1 MIFARKTVILGTLIV
16 ILAGC
21 ASVDFDYPK
30 TESFAF
36 QNTAN
41 THIGVQ
47 VAEAELNKPEGQSGF
62 YPLADGVDALA
73 ARLLLIEQAEVSID
87 VQYYLI
93 KTDLVGSTFLHAL
106 LRAADRGVR
115 VRLLLDD
122 IMTKDYDAG
131 MAALDS
137 HPNFQMRVFNP
148 FNRGA
153 AGRTL
158 GAVGSFSRINRRMH
172 NKSLTVDN
180 QMTIIGGRNI
190 ANQYFG
196 AEETKKYG
204 DLDVIG
210 IGPVVDDV
218 STMFDSYWNHYAA
231 LPVQAVAKPLE
242 DPAAEL
248 ARVRAALDKADD
260 EIADSVYAKVVEQR
274 YYSYLY
280 SDEKLFKWAPYEL
293 VYDSPDKSNKSQAK
307 DAASITT
314 PLLKALENAESE
326 VVIVSPYF
334 VPRKSGVEGFAALQK
349 SGVDVTIVT
358 NSLAANNQFTVH
370 AGYGP
375 SRKSLLQ
382 AGIKLYEVRPDADVA
397 GSEFV
402 AFSGATA
409 TLHTKAFVVD
419 RKSVFIGS
427 FNFDPRSVNI
437 NTELGVII
445 HDPTLASFFVDSF
458 NSKLPTQTYEVFL
471 NAKEQLRWRTYND
484 GQEVTFD
491 KEPETTWGDRFKVGI
506 VRILPVRGQL

>member
-1 MIFARKTVILGTLIV
+1 
-16 ILAGC
+16 
-21 ASVDFDYPK
+21 
-30 TESFAF
+30 
-36 QNTAN
+36 
-41 THIGVQ
+41 
-47 VAEAELNKPEGQSGF
+47 
-62 YPLADGVDALA
+62 
-73 ARLLLIEQAEVSID
+73 
-87 VQYYLI
+87 
-93 KTDLVGSTFLHAL
+93 
-106 LRAADRGVR
+106 
-115 VRLLLDD
+115 
-122 IMTKDYDAG
+122 
-131 MAALDS
+131 
-137 HPNFQMRVFNP
+137 
-148 FNRGA
+148 
-153 AGRTL
+153 
-158 GAVGSFSRINRRMH
+158 
-172 NKSLTVDN
+172 
-180 QMTIIGGRNI
+180 
-190 ANQYFG
+190 
-196 AEETKKYG
+196 
-204 DLDVIG
+204 
-210 IGPVVDDV
+210 
-218 STMFDSYWNHYAA
+218 
-231 LPVQAVAKPLE
+231 
-242 DPAAEL
+242 
-248 ARVRAALDKADD
+248 
-260 EIADSVYAKVVEQR
+260 
-274 YYSYLY
+274 
-280 SDEKLFKWAPYEL
+280 
-293 VYDSPDKSNKSQAK
+293 
-307 DAASITT
+307 
-314 PLLKALENAESE
+314 
-326 VVIVSPYF
+326 VIVSPYF

>member
-1 MIFARKTVILGTLIV
+1 ML
-16 ILAGC
+16 LAGC
-21 ASVDFDYPK
+21 ASIDFDYPK
-30 TESFAF
+30 TESFAL
-36 QNTAN
+36 QNTAS
-41 THIGVQ
+41 TTLGVQ
-47 VAEAELNKPEGQSGF
+47 LAKAQLNKPDGQSGF
-62 YPLADGVDALA
+62 YPLPDGVDALA
-73 ARLLLIEQAEVSID
+73 ARLLLIEHAEVSID

-93 KTDLVGSTFLHAL
+93 KTDLVGATFLHAL

-148 FNRGA
+148 FNRGS
-153 AGRTL
+153 AGRSL
-158 GAVGSFSRINRRMH
+158 GALGSFSRINRRMH

-204 DLDVIG
+204 DLDVVG
-210 IGPVVDDV
+210 IGPVVNDV
-218 STMFDSYWNHYAA
+218 STMFDAYWNHAAA
-231 LPVQAVAKPLE
+231 LPVQAVAKTLE

-248 ARVRAALDKADD
+248 ARVRAALDKAD
-260 EIADSVYAKVVEQR
+260 EGIADSIYAKVVEER

-280 SDEKLFKWAPYEL
+280 SDEDIFGWAPYEL

-307 DAASITT
+307 TAASITT
-314 PLLKALENAESE
+314 PLGEALQDAKSE

-334 VPRKSGVEGFAALQK
+334 VPRKSGVDAIAALQK

-370 AGYGP
+370 AGYVP
-375 SRKSLLQ
+375 SRKPLLN

-409 TLHTKAFVVD
+409 TLHTKAFVID

-427 FNFDPRSVNI
+427 FNFDPRSANI

-445 HDPTLASFFVDSF
+445 HDPKLANFFVDSF
-458 NSKLPTQTYEVFL
+458 NSKMSTQTYEVFL
-471 NAKEQLRWRTYND
+471 NDKQKVRWRTYNE
-484 GQEVTFD
+484 GQEVIFD
-491 KEPETTWGDRFKVGI
+491 KEPQTTWGDRFKVGF